1 MRIVQVCPYDPD
13 RHGGVQRNMHAL
25 AAALA
30 ARGHQTLIVAPGAP
44 ESSRDGVWRLGAMRS
59 IRFAGTRFEV
69 TWAAEH
75 ELENTLHLLRAW
87 QPDVV
92 HFHTP
97 WDPLM
102 PWQLFRRLDMARVAT
117 FHDTPPP
124 GFTGLAL
131 RNLFKGLSR
140 YLLSRLDGAIAV
152 SAAPMAHL
160 RPGSSGVKPVVLPPV
175 TDLSA
180 FFELGNQRVAGVT
193 DEGPSILFLGRL
205 EPRKGVQVLL
215 EAASLL
221 SSGAVALPDGLPQP
235 RFVVAGDG
243 DQRDQVLAAQER
255 LGPGWIDFVP
265 SPSSEEH
272 LKLLGRATL
281 AVSPA
286 LYGESFGIVLAEALA
301 SGTPVI
307 GADNPGYRT
316 VLTGKGASLLVAAGD
331 GEALA
336 RRIAGLLAAPGER
349 DALAQWGRLHARQFD
364 VSERVGD
371 FEDFYARAVARHA
384 RSKAEG

>member
-25 AAALA
+25 ASALS
-30 ARGHQTLIVAPGAP
+30 ARGHQTLIVAPGTP
-44 ESSRDGVWRLGAMRS
+44 DPLQEGVWRLGAMRS
-59 IRFAGTRFEV
+59 VRFAGTRFEV
-69 TWAAEH
+69 TWANAH
-75 ELENTLHLLRAW
+75 ELESCLHLLRAW

-124 GFTGLAL
+124 GLTGALL

-160 RPGSSGVKPVVLPPV
+160 RPGSSGVTPVVMPPV
-175 TDLSA
+175 TDLAA
-180 FFELGNQRVAGVT
+180 FLDIEKAATER
-193 DEGPSILFLGRL
+193 PSILFLGRL

-215 EAASLL
+215 EAAGLMA
-221 SSGAVALPDGLPQP
+221 SGAVTLPRGLPPP

-243 DQRDQVLAAQER
+243 DQRGAVLAAQER
-255 LGPGWIDFVP
+255 LGEGWIDFVP
-265 SPSSEEH
+265 APSQEEQ
-272 LKLLGRATL
+272 LRLLAEATL

-286 LYGESFGIVLAEALA
+286 LYGESFGIVLVEALA

-307 GADNPGYRT
+307 GADNAGYRT
-316 VLTGKGASLLVAAGD
+316 VLTGQGASLLVPAGD
-331 GEALA
+331 GAALA
-336 RRIAGLLAAPGER
+336 QRIADLLAAPQER
-349 DALAQWGRLHARQFD
+349 ALLAHWGRAHARQFD
-364 VSERVGD
+364 VGERVGD
-371 FEDFYARAVARHA
+371 FVDFYAAAIARHA
-384 RSKAEG
+384 RSKRDG

>member
-25 AAALA
+25 ASALS
-30 ARGHQTLIVAPGAP
+30 ARGHQTLIVAPGTP
-44 ESSRDGVWRLGAMRS
+44 NPLQEGVWRLGAMRS
-59 IRFAGTRFEV
+59 VRFAGTRFEV
-69 TWAAEH
+69 TWANAH
-75 ELENTLHLLRAW
+75 ELESSVQLLRAW

-124 GFTGLAL
+124 GLTGALL

-140 YLLSRLDGAIAV
+140 YLLSRLDGAIVV

-160 RPGSSGVKPVVLPPV
+160 RPGSSGVRPVVLPPV
-175 TDLSA
+175 TDLSP
-180 FFELGNQRVAGVT
+180 FFDTRKVAT
-193 DEGPSILFLGRL
+193 ERPTILFLGRL

-221 SSGAVALPDGLPQP
+221 ASGAVKLPAGLPPP

-243 DQRDQVLAAQER
+243 DQRGAVLAAQET
-255 LGPGWIDFVP
+255 LGGGWIDFVP
-265 SPSSEEH
+265 APSQEEQ
-272 LKLLGRATL
+272 LRLLAEATL

-307 GADNPGYRT
+307 GADNAGYRT
-316 VLTGKGASLLVAAGD
+316 VLTGTGASLLVPAGD
-331 GEALA
+331 GAALA
-336 RRIAGLLAAPGER
+336 QRIADLLAAPQER
-349 DALAQWGRLHARQFD
+349 DVLAQWGRAHARQFD
-364 VSERVGD
+364 VGERVGD
-371 FEDFYARAVARHA
+371 FEDFYAAAIARHA
-384 RSKAEG
+384 RSKRDG

>member
-1 MRIVQVCPYDPD
+1 MRIAHVCPYDPN

-25 AAALA
+25 VAALA
-30 ARGHQTLIVAPGAP
+30 SRGHQTLVVAPGVADP
-44 ESSRDGVWRLGAMRS
+44 REEGVLRLGGMRS
-59 IRFAGTRFEV
+59 VRFAETRFEV
-69 TWAAEH
+69 TWAADDK
-75 ELENTLHLLRAW
+75 LESAARLLRTWRA
-87 QPDVV
+87 DVV

-124 GFTGLAL
+124 GVTGTLL
-131 RNLFKGLSR
+131 RGLFKGLSR

-152 SAAPMAHL
+152 SESPLAHL
-160 RPGSSGVKPVVLPPV
+160 RPGTSGVRPVVLPPV

-180 FFELGNQRVAGVT
+180 FFAVKKIETLRPG
-193 DEGPSILFLGRL
+193 ILCIGRL

-215 EAASLL
+215 DAVGLL
-221 SSGAVALPDGLPQP
+221 ASGAVALPSGLAQP

-243 DQRDQVLAAQER
+243 DLRGAVLAAQDR
-255 LGPGWIDFVP
+255 LGRHWIDFVP
-265 SPSSEEH
+265 SPTQDEQ
-272 LKLLGRATL
+272 LRLLGEATL

-307 GADNPGYRT
+307 AAANSGYRT
-316 VLTGKGASLLVAAGD
+316 VLTGEGASLLVPAGNAD
-331 GEALA
+331 ALA
-336 RRIAGLLAAPGER
+336 RRIAGLLGNAAEQQ
-349 DALAQWGRLHARQFD
+349 ALSAWGRAHARQFD
-364 VSERVGD
+364 VNERFGD
-371 FEDFYARAVARHA
+371 FENFYAAAMARHT
-384 RSKAEG
+384 RSKLEG

>member
-25 AAALA
+25 DAALA
-30 ARGHQTLIVAPGAP
+30 SRGHQTLIVAPGAP
-44 ESSRDGVWRLGAMRS
+44 DDPRDGVWRLGAMRS
-59 IRFAGTRFEV
+59 VRFAGTRFEV
-69 TWAAEH
+69 TWANAH
-75 ELENTLHLLRAW
+75 ELESSLHLLRAW

-102 PWQLFRRLDMARVAT
+102 PWQLFRQLDMARVAT

-124 GFTGLAL
+124 GLTGMML

-152 SAAPMAHL
+152 SAAPLAHL
-160 RPGSSGVKPVVLPPV
+160 RPGSSGVTPVVLPPV
-175 TDLSA
+175 TDLSV
-180 FFELGNQRVAGVT
+180 FFNIEKAATERPA
-193 DEGPSILFLGRL
+193 ILFLGRL

-215 EAASLL
+215 EAAGLMA
-221 SSGAVALPDGLPQP
+221 SGAVALPEGLPPP

-243 DQRDQVLAAQER
+243 DQRGAVLAAQER
-255 LGPGWIDFVP
+255 LGGGWIDFVP
-265 SPSSEEH
+265 APSQEEQ
-272 LKLLGRATL
+272 LRLLGEATL

-286 LYGESFGIVLAEALA
+286 LYGESFGIVLTEALA

-307 GADNPGYRT
+307 GADNAGYRT
-316 VLTGKGASLLVAAGD
+316 VLTGEGASLLVPAGD
-331 GEALA
+331 GAALA
-336 RRIAGLLAAPGER
+336 QRIADLLAAPQER
-349 DALAQWGRLHARQFD
+349 AMLAQWGRMHARQFD
-364 VSERVGD
+364 VAERIAD
-371 FEDFYARAVARHA
+371 FEDFYASAIARHA
-384 RSKAEG
+384 LSKAEG